1 MSNYT
6 IECNIYSMYLKI
18 MYCSDKTKK
27 KWIFQEG
34 NKSTCSSDV
43 NKKK

>member
-27 KWIFQEG
+27 NGYSRKETNQL
-34 NKSTCSSDV
+34 V
-43 NKKK
+43 RPM